1 MLYNGGWV
9 QRVVSCDKGQVT
21 KLKTKTGW
29 SYPQSN
35 TSGFSARP
43 GMVLDTDGGMV
54 DANSFFSW
62 ASNIDDGSRFM
73 YGIEITDFGCYEI
86 EAFTT
91 DRNAGMPCRC
101 IKGEDLVKWADF
113 TDEETNKFPST
124 SLKWKTQ
131 KYESRE
137 EQLEKLNQTQPL
149 NGW

>member
-1 MLYNGGWV
+1 MDIDTILLDLEVLKQLNPN
-9 QRVVSCDKGQVT
+9 DKLAINLLPG
-21 KLKTKTGW
+21 
-29 SYPQSN
+29 N
-35 TSGFSARP
+35 TSLS
-43 GMVLDTDGGMV
+43 V

-62 ASNIDDGSRFM
+62 ASSTNDNTSLM